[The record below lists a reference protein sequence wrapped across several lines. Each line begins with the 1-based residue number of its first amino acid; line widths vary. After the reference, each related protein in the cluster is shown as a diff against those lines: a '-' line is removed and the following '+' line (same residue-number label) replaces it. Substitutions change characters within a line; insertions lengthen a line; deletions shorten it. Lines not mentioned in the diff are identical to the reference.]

1 MTIKQNGG
9 IFGRNPTFNDVTIEG
24 EIESSG
30 DIIVGSAGRIGV
42 GDTNPVN
49 GYVTVRGASTVGT
62 KNGHIMLT
70 GDSATAGQGPQVVF
84 SESGSGSN
92 WVGAAI
98 GFTRTG
104 GSGIGDLS
112 FSTRQTAGNADTT
125 AVEAMK
131 INSAGNVYVSTG
143 NLVISTSGKGI
154 DFSATSGTGTSELFD
169 DYEEGVWTPAI
180 SGTADTTYSTQ
191 YGWYTKV
198 GNLVSV
204 GFELTVNVE
213 GTITGNAAILGLPFT
228 SGASDS
234 KSSGSLSY
242 SASSGYS
249 SVWQGIMVGNNQTLI
264 SIYVKSAAGASTF
277 SLNGSDF
284 FANGTQIIGQL
295 TYKV

>member
-49 GYVTVRGASTVGT
+49 GYVTVRGESTVGT

-154 DFSATSGTGTSELFD
+154 DFSATSGTGTSELLD
-169 DYEEGVWTPAI
+169 DYEEGTWTPTLVFGAASTGI
-180 SGTADTTYSTQ
+180 TYSVQ
-191 YGWYTKV
+191 NGLYTKV
-198 GNLVSV
+198 GRAVTV
-204 GFELTVNVE
+204 RFE
-213 GTITGNAAILGLPFT
+213 ITLSSKGSSTGEAYISGLPYT
-228 SGASDS
+228 TASLNAMSVYLYSNFDATY
-234 KSSGSLSY
+234 KAGIAYLS
-242 SASSGYS
+242 
-249 SVWQGIMVGNNQTLI
+249 VN
-264 SIYVKSAAGASTF
+264 SIYEIA
-277 SLNGSDF
+277 
-284 FANGTQIIGQL
+284 ANGTAPFFDTQFTNTSRFFGTCTYQI
-295 TYKV
+295 